1 MWKGETRW
9 DQVRPGKTRWD
20 QVRSLRP
27 LPQFLQFLQVPLEFW
42 KVPQAVEV
50 LALKQD
56 NVVHRCLEGIKA
68 QGNGIREKIN
78 KFHNVS
84 SVYKFLLLLISM
96 NCIWLLE
103 IVNHV
108 VTYCYN
114 VLLFSLFCM
123 AFFHT
128 SSGLCFFFFWNNVF
142 SVWSQAARVDE
153 EGKSIQ
159 MHRAVMCDLRE
170 QQESCKGE
178 TVLIRTCP
186 FGSARLRV
194 KWTSA
199 FSEKVVHKRKCR
211 CAVLIT
217 DTLGPFLPQPLF
229 EQKGH
234 KGLYIY
240 GNSTAI
246 WRNDLVIDSF
256 NMLYWLLV
264 VDFFLTGIWLQSFV
278 SHLHHFRLCLAT
290 HVHILFRSF
299 ELCFVTCRHAFFFH
313 SPGVWPRLAG
323 EGGGATIAPRDPQ
336 IPQIPQLPS
345 GAPSPAPRC
354 TWLVQGDLQLSLQD
368 SGKSMWAPGQLV
380 GTTNFCYL
388 RVQLVCFLLR
398 SDVVWVY
405 TRFSE
410 SMMRKVLICTNIL
423 IDNYKAVPPECTDMD
438 MDQGQFIWWR
448 MFFGYLKNIEKKW
461 KKTTETSHSSILAKV
476 PLAHVDA
483 TCRYQGVID
492 EVGTLRV
499 NIGMPVMPVGTQ

>member
-264 VDFFLTGIWLQSFV
+264 VDFFFDRYLTSVICFTSSSF
-278 SHLHHFRLCLAT
+278 STLPC
-290 HVHILFRSF
+290 
-299 ELCFVTCRHAFFFH
+299 HAC
-313 SPGVWPRLAG
+313 A
-323 EGGGATIAPRDPQ
+323 
-336 IPQIPQLPS
+336 
-345 GAPSPAPRC
+345 
-354 TWLVQGDLQLSLQD
+354 
-368 SGKSMWAPGQLV
+368 
-380 GTTNFCYL
+380 
-388 RVQLVCFLLR
+388 
-398 SDVVWVY
+398 Y
-405 TRFSE
+405 TF
-410 SMMRKVLICTNIL
+410 
-423 IDNYKAVPPECTDMD
+423 
-438 MDQGQFIWWR
+438 
-448 MFFGYLKNIEKKW
+448 
-461 KKTTETSHSSILAKV
+461 
-476 PLAHVDA
+476 
-483 TCRYQGVID
+483 
-492 EVGTLRV
+492 
-499 NIGMPVMPVGTQ
+499 